1 MLTNGVEIM
10 DTQSKKEGEPDMPK
24 PKVYVAT
31 PGYDSMRVETTVSLL
46 DMFST
51 LGKHGIECKFK
62 SVKTSLVT
70 HGRNLLTAGFLNSGF
85 DHMLFVDADVEFKP
99 EAIMRMLVTKKDI
112 ISTPYRVKNEPEKL
126 EYAVKF
132 KDAKD
137 IKILP
142 WDIVEIEEGPAGLML
157 IHRRVFER
165 LMKERPE
172 LKIKFDKPTRK
183 KMNEEIG
190 AADDAIDKYMYNF
203 WDTTFCLEDGEWKG
217 EDLSF
222 CNLATD
228 AGFKVY
234 ANLDSETT
242 HHGSYGWKGRFGD
255 YLVKKKAE

>member
-1 MLTNGVEIM
+1 MLTNGVEIT
-10 DTQSKKEGEPDMPK
+10 DTQSKKEGELDMPK

-31 PGYDSMRVETTVSLL
+31 PCYDSMRVETCVSLL
-46 DMFST
+46 DMFSA

-70 HGRNLLTAGFLNSGF
+70 HGRNLLTTGFLNSGF

-112 ISTPYRVKNEPEKL
+112 ICTPYRVKNEPEKL

-172 LKIKFDKPTRK
+172 LKIKFDTATRK

-203 WDTTFCLEDGEWKG
+203 WDTTFCLENGEWKG

-222 CNLATD
+222 CALAREE
-228 AGFKVY
+228 GFKVY
-234 ANLDSETT
+234 ANLDSGTT

-255 YLVKKKAE
+255 FLVKKSK

>member
-1 MLTNGVEIM
+1 M
-10 DTQSKKEGEPDMPK
+10 KPK

-31 PGYDSMRVETTVSLL
+31 PCYYMMRIETCVSLI
-46 DMFST
+46 DTFST
-51 LGKHGIECKFK
+51 LGKHGRECKFK

-85 DHMLFVDADVEFKP
+85 DYMLFVDADVEFKP
-99 EAIMRMLVTKKDI
+99 EAVMRMLVPKKDI
-112 ISTPYRVKNEPEKL
+112 VCTPYRVKNEPAVM

-132 KDAKD
+132 KDKND

-157 IHRRVFER
+157 IHRRVYER
-165 LMKERPE
+165 LMKERSD

-222 CNLATD
+222 CELARD
-228 AGFKVY
+228 HRFRIY

-255 YLVKKKAE
+255 YLIKK

>member
-1 MLTNGVEIM
+1 
-10 DTQSKKEGEPDMPK
+10 MPSK

-31 PGYDSMRVETTVSLL
+31 PCYDMMRIETTVSLI
-46 DMFST
+46 DTFST
-51 LGKHGIECKFK
+51 LGGHGIECKFK

-85 DHMLFVDADVEFKP
+85 EYMLFIDADVEFKP

-142 WDIVEIEEGPAGLML
+142 WDIVEIEEGPAGCMLM
-157 IHRRVFER
+157 HRRVFEK

-172 LKIKFDKPTRK
+172 LKINFDKKTRDL
-183 KMNEEIG
+183 MNEEIG
-190 AADDAIDKYMYNF
+190 AKDDAIAMYMYNF

-228 AGFKVY
+228 AGFKIY
-234 ANLDSETT
+234 ANLDSGTT

>member
-31 PGYDSMRVETTVSLL
+31 PCYDSMRVETTVSLI
-46 DMFST
+46 DTFST
-51 LGKHGIECKFK
+51 LGKHGVECKFK

-112 ISTPYRVKNEPEKL
+112 ICTPYRIKNEPDKL

-132 KDAKD
+132 KDSKG

-142 WDIVEIEEGPAGLML
+142 WDIVEIEEGPAGCML
-157 IHRRVFER
+157 INRRVFER

-172 LKIKFDKPTRK
+172 LKIKFDKPTRD

-190 AADDAIDKYMYNF
+190 ANTDAIDKYMYNF
-203 WDTTFCLEDGEWKG
+203 WDMTFCLEDGEWKG

-228 AGFKVY
+228 AGFKIY
-234 ANLDSETT
+234 ANLDSGTT

-255 YLVKKKAE
+255 YLVKKEAE